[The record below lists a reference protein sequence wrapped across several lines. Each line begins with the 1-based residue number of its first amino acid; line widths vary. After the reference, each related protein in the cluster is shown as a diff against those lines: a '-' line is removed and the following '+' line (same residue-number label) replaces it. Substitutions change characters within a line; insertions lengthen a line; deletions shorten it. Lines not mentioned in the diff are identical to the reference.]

1 MKKTIV
7 YIDGYNLYY
16 GLVKGTKYKWLDMP
30 VLVKSMINDDHEI
43 VAVKYFTAPVKTYPF
58 DAAATERQNVYLQ
71 AISVNPAV
79 KTVLGFYAKHPSWQP
94 ARADTCKKCDTAKFG
109 LVPIVKLEEKRS
121 DVNIAEALRYE
132 CSKTVIVLNP
142 QPSFSVHLKKAASFY
157 KNIPRDLPARCQLPE
172 EVKVGNVV
180 LRRPTAWR

>member
-30 VLVKSMINDDHEI
+30 VLVKSMLNDDHEI

-58 DAAATERQNVYLQ
+58 DAAATQRQNVYLQ

-121 DVNIAEALRYE
+121 DVNIACEMMLDAARTDTECFVLVTGDSDQVGVVEALRYE

-142 QPSFSVHLKKAASFY
+142 QSSFSVH
-157 KNIPRDLPARCQLPE
+157 
-172 EVKVGNVV
+172 
-180 LRRPTAWR
+180 